1 MRSSFV
7 KFSLSDL
14 SVFSLLLGVRE
25 IADRYGAE
33 EVIAVEVL
41 VEVDVVLSGD
51 EAEVEGETVEV
62 DESGNGSVWIPIVHI
77 LGGALTA
84 EA

>member
-1 MRSSFV
+1 M
-7 KFSLSDL
+7 
-14 SVFSLLLGVRE
+14 SVFSLLLGARE

-51 EAEVEGETVEV
+51 ADWRVVSYIYSLGRVALV
-62 DESGNGSVWIPIVHI
+62 I
-77 LGGALTA
+77 L
-84 EA
+84 

>member
-7 KFSLSDL
+7 RYSLSAL
-14 SVFSLLLGVRE
+14 SVFSPLLGTRE
-25 IADRYGAE
+25 IVDRYGAE

-41 VEVDVVLSGD
+41 VEVDVVFSGD

-62 DESGNGSVWIPIVHI
+62 DEAGNGSV
-77 LGGALTA
+77 
-84 EA
+84 

>member
-7 KFSLSDL
+7 EFSLSTL
-14 SVFSLLLGVRE
+14 SVFSPLLVARK

-33 EVIAVEVL
+33 KVIAVEVL
-41 VEVDVVLSGD
+41 VEVKVALADD

-62 DESGNGSVWIPIVHI
+62 HEAGNRSCLNTNSAH
-77 LGGALTA
+77 LGRSPYC
-84 EA
+84 

>member
-1 MRSSFV
+1 M
-7 KFSLSDL
+7 
-14 SVFSLLLGVRE
+14 SVFSLLLEVRE

-41 VEVDVVLSGD
+41 VEVDVVFSGD

-62 DESGNGSVWIPIVHI
+62 DETGNGSV
-77 LGGALTA
+77 
-84 EA
+84 

>member
-1 MRSSFV
+1 MRVRSSFV
-7 KFSLSDL
+7 RFSLSDL

-25 IADRYGAE
+25 IADRYGTE

-51 EAEVEGETVEV
+51 EADVEGEIVEV
-62 DESGNGSVWIPIVHI
+62 DEAGNGSV
-77 LGGALTA
+77 
-84 EA
+84 

>member
-1 MRSSFV
+1 MGRASTFV

-14 SVFSLLLGVRE
+14 SVFSLLLGARE

-33 EVIAVEVL
+33 EVIAAEVL

-62 DESGNGSVWIPIVHI
+62 DEATGLS
-77 LGGALTA
+77 
-84 EA
+84 EYQ

>member
-14 SVFSLLLGVRE
+14 SVFSLLLGTRE

-51 EAEVEGETVEV
+51 EAEVEGKTVEV
-62 DESGNGSVWIPIVHI
+62 DEAGNGISLNSNSAH
-77 LGGALTA
+77 LGRSPYC
-84 EA
+84 

>member
-1 MRSSFV
+1 MRYSFV
-7 KFSLSDL
+7 KFNLSVL
-14 SVFSLLLGVRE
+14 SVFSPLLGTRD

-41 VEVDVVLSGD
+41 VEVDVVFSGD

-62 DESGNGSVWIPIVHI
+62 DEAGNGSV
-77 LGGALTA
+77 
-84 EA
+84 

>member
-77 LGGALTA
+77 LGGALNA

>member
-14 SVFSLLLGVRE
+14 SVFSLLLGARE
-25 IADRYGAE
+25 RADRYRA

-41 VEVDVVLSGD
+41 VEVDVVLAGD

-62 DESGNGSVWIPIVHI
+62 DEAGNGSV
-77 LGGALTA
+77 
-84 EA
+84 

>member
-14 SVFSLLLGVRE
+14 SVFSPLLGIRE

-41 VEVDVVLSGD
+41 VEVDVVLAGD
-51 EAEVEGETVEV
+51 EADVEEETVR
-62 DESGNGSVWIPIVHI
+62 
-77 LGGALTA
+77 
-84 EA
+84 

>member
-51 EAEVEGETVEV
+51 EADVEGET
-62 DESGNGSVWIPIVHI
+62 WR
-77 LGGALTA
+77 
-84 EA
+84 